1 MARRVKMKLF
11 IKINNLTNKLR
22 RVRSTSHKLR
32 IWCTAIKN
40 HGVTA
45 TSPTSRKKHIIG
57 TFFNTTI
64 TLNVIPIKQR
74 RNTRMQEPRPA
85 QTWNYPFGIAAL
97 VFYLTEPLEQR
108 TVDTICYHIRK
119 LTINPVDSTSYFLLL
134 FPEGASVL
142 LFCPQRAI
150 CSGFGKGDLSPV
162 LARARQ
168 KITETVLELIKEC

>member
-1 MARRVKMKLF
+1 MNEKSITYLQNFAEFAVLRTNFAFGVLSL
-11 IKINNLTNKLR
+11 KIMELQHLR
-22 RVRSTSHKLR
+22 RLLGRAYYKDIFLY
-32 IWCTAIKN
+32 I
-40 HGVTA
+40 A
-45 TSPTSRKKHIIG
+45 T
-57 TFFNTTI
+57 
-64 TLNVIPIKQR
+64 TLNVIPITQR

-97 VFYLTEPLEQR
+97 VFYLTEPLGER
-108 TVDTICYHIRK
+108 AVDDICHHIRK
-119 LTINPVDSTSYFLLL
+119 MTVSVIDSTPYFLVL

-168 KITETVLELIKEC
+168 KITETVLKLIKEF